1 MNRVETVRYVANLSI
16 LFPDLDLLDRPAA
29 AARAG
34 FDAVESWWPFPTA
47 TPAATEVDA
56 FVDAVRAAGVRL
68 IALNFFAGDM
78 AAGDRGIVSWPGRE
92 AEFEASVRTA
102 VDIGKCL
109 GTTAFNALYG
119 NRIPGADQDE
129 LAIRNLRRAARVA
142 RVIDATILLEPVSG
156 APAYPL
162 LIADDVVAVIDRI
175 GADNVALL
183 ADLYHL
189 SVNGDDVAKAID
201 VHFGRIGHVQI
212 ADAPGRHEPG
222 TGQLDLKGWLH
233 TLDQRGYQGYVAAEY
248 IPTGTGFDWMAQL

>member
-1 MNRVETVRYVANLSI
+1 MHRVGTVRYVANLSI

-47 TPAATEVDA
+47 TPAAAEVDA
-56 FVDAVRAAGVRL
+56 FVDAVQAAGVQL
-68 IALNFFAGDM
+68 VALNFFAGDM
-78 AAGDRGIVSWPGRE
+78 AAGDRGILSWPGRE
-92 AEFEASVRTA
+92 HEFGLNVRA
-102 VDIGKCL
+102 AFDLGKRL
-109 GTTAFNALYG
+109 GTTMFNCLYG
-119 NRIPGADQDE
+119 NRIPSAEQDD
-129 LAIRNLRRAARVA
+129 LAIANLRAAAQVA
-142 RVIDATILLEPVSG
+142 RVFDATILLEPVSG
-156 APAYPL
+156 VPAYPL
-162 LIADDVVAVIDRI
+162 RTADDVVAVIDRA
-175 GADNVALL
+175 GASNVALL

-222 TGQLDLKGWLH
+222 TGQLDLSGWLH

-248 IPTGTGFDWMAQL
+248 VPTGIGFDWMAQL